1 MALGKGQ
8 RIVAYDKII
17 AIHSRLDN
25 RISYALNV
33 EKTSCGERI
42 LQTAINCCAV
52 SAYNDMQ
59 ATKARWGKTG
69 GILGYHLIHSYSP
82 GEISPECAHELGV
95 EFARRL
101 VGDRFEVVVGTHTDH
116 EHIHCH
122 IIFNSVSFVDGSR
135 FRSDYAAYYGSIRGL
150 SNEIS
155 RENGLSVIEPSGK
168 GKHFAEW
175 NAEKNGKPTVRGLIR
190 QDIDTALKRSFT
202 VQSFYAELEKQ
213 GYTIKRGTN
222 VKHTAVRPPGGSR
235 FIRLDSLGAGYTDED
250 IRRRLE
256 TARSGNDEAELL
268 SPPIKRTYH
277 VRRYGK
283 CKRRKLHGF
292 EALYV
297 RYMYILGLRSA
308 SKRRKPVSFDIRR
321 EAARLD
327 RYRRQFALLH
337 KYRIENSAELSML
350 ESALQSDIDALIM
363 QRRELYSLK
372 QRGNDVRAEL
382 ERINLALRPLRRE
395 LRLCRQIE
403 EEMPRIREQTD
414 SALQRESIK
423 TKTTER
429 RPILWK

>member
-1 MALGKGQ
+1 M
-8 RIVAYDKII
+8 
-17 AIHSRLDN
+17 
-25 RISYALNV
+25 
-33 EKTSCGERI
+33 
-42 LQTAINCCAV
+42 
-52 SAYNDMQ
+52 
-59 ATKARWGKTG
+59 
-69 GILGYHLIHSYSP
+69 
-82 GEISPECAHELGV
+82 

-101 VGDRFEVVVGTHTDH
+101 VGDRFEVAVGTHTDH

-155 RENGLSVIEPSGK
+155 RENGLSVIEPRGK
-168 GKHFAEW
+168 GKHYAEW

-190 QDIDTALKRSFT
+190 QDIDAALKRSFT

-213 GYTIKRGTN
+213 GYTVKRGTN

-256 TARSGNDEAELL
+256 TARSGTSEAERR
-268 SPPIKRTYH
+268 SPTIKRTYH

-297 RYMYILGLRSA
+297 RYMFILGLRSA

-321 EAARLD
+321 EAAKLD

-350 ESALQSDIDALIM
+350 ESALQSDIDALVM
-363 QRRELYSLK
+363 QRRELCSLK
-372 QRGNDVRAEL
+372 RRGNDVSAEL
-382 ERINLALRPLRRE
+382 ERISLALRPLRQE

-403 EEMPRIREQTD
+403 EDMLRIREQAD
-414 SALQRESIK
+414 SALQRGSIK

-429 RPILWK
+429 RTELWK